1 MEKMVPLAI
10 IVVFFFYLFA
20 DTEQLLARFNLGF
33 LSYIH
38 YAYSFEP
45 DVMISY
51 RYLKILVHVHT

>member
-33 LSYIH
+33 LSYTLH
-38 YAYSFEP
+38 
-45 DVMISY
+45 
-51 RYLKILVHVHT
+51 ILLNRML